1 MCLEIGSGRPI
12 NTSIDRG
19 CASSSSA
26 TGWRL
31 LYLCVCSRNCARAR
45 ECGIAQKAPEFFSTL
60 RTMSKKTANPEVDD
74 LHGVYASA
82 VLAFNAASAAL
93 ILHLAANSL
102 PTDGEIAAEEESRD
116 AVVAARRRLW
126 AAYRQ
131 R

>member
-1 MCLEIGSGRPI
+1 
-12 NTSIDRG
+12 
-19 CASSSSA
+19 
-26 TGWRL
+26 
-31 LYLCVCSRNCARAR
+31 
-45 ECGIAQKAPEFFSTL
+45 
-60 RTMSKKTANPEVDD
+60 MSKKTANPEVDE

-116 AVVAARRRLW
+116 AVVAARRTLW